1 MIGTSSVKSMYL
13 ILKQHHFFSRKVGGG
28 GEGGDSPQLP
38 RLRRPLIE
46 TAQRQ
51 TLMRML
57 FKVFLDFIYFQMKCC
72 VFPGGNVAQRFALQI
87 FNITRVMIICLFNK
101 LRSLFSFGI
110 PESCI
115 RRLNRHLFEYL
126 FQQTGFIA
134 KSLSTL
140 SSDCLQWIPQI
151 QSPVALDRY
160 LKMLNYNSQIALKNY
175 LQKG

>member
-13 ILKQHHFFSRKVGGG
+13 ILKQHHFFLQKSGGGG

-46 TAQRQ
+46 TAQRHK
-51 TLMRML
+51 LMRML

-87 FNITRVMIICLFNK
+87 FTRVMIICLFNK

-110 PESCI
+110 PGSCI
-115 RRLNRHLFEYL
+115 RRLNRHLFECL

-134 KSLSTL
+134 KRLSTL

-151 QSPVALDRY
+151 QSPVALDNY
-160 LKMLNYNSQIALKNY
+160 LKMLNYNSQIALENY

>member
-1 MIGTSSVKSMYL
+1 MKS
-13 ILKQHHFFSRKVGGG
+13 
-28 GEGGDSPQLP
+28 
-38 RLRRPLIE
+38 
-46 TAQRQ
+46 
-51 TLMRML
+51 
-57 FKVFLDFIYFQMKCC
+57 C

-101 LRSLFSFGI
+101 LRYLFSFGV

-140 SSDCLQWIPQI
+140 SSDCLQSIPQI
-151 QSPVALDRY
+151 RSPVALDSY
-160 LKMLNYNSQIALKNY
+160 LKMLNYNSQIALENY